1 MKRTTVIVGLIF
13 VVLGGVT
20 LALWTTR
27 GASTV
32 KFETPYQAVLLD
44 NNQVYYGKVQGLG
57 TPFPL
62 SHRRRAFS
70 GCGSETRDAAG
81 SKRRR
86 FYITWL
92 FKDKMLWADTP
103 PGFMA
108 ATLQDASSPGT
119 PSPDRGHRG
128 WPTFPPPRSMERQQ
142 TASTPI
148 PA

>member
-62 SHRRRAFS
+62 SHRHADLLS
-70 GCGSETRDAAG
+70 AG
-81 SKRRR
+81 GVAVFLLRLGDLMVAGPRR
-86 FYITWL
+86 FS
-92 FKDKMLWADTP
+92 D
-103 PGFMA
+103 
-108 ATLQDASSPGT
+108 
-119 PSPDRGHRG
+119 
-128 WPTFPPPRSMERQQ
+128 
-142 TASTPI
+142 
-148 PA
+148 